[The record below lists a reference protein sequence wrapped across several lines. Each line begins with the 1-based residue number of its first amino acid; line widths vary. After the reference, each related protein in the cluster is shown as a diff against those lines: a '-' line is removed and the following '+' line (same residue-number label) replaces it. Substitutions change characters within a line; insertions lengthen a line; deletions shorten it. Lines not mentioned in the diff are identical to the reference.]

1 MFLNLLNLILIK
13 LNLVSVVTYI
23 SYKNILRDVV
33 LYFSSGR
40 ARRIS
45 KCFDYDQ
52 FVINT
57 NLLNHIKLRMR
68 KNRHKSVF
76 FVLDTIDQSVVF
88 TNNLF
93 PYIFS
98 NRFIVINSDTFAY
111 TQFLRII
118 TRIINSGIGSLVREL
133 ENRHMSDIALHMY
146 DDTVQIRSNLSV
158 FNIKLSQLEFGIEDI
173 DTDHDFYIIK
183 NINNIYFVIPVDRL
197 FHLKEDTEDYIFI
210 TKDEYI
216 NNILPITEY
225 FSPSDNIISYRDY
238 RDKISDY
245 HIA

>member
-1 MFLNLLNLILIK
+1 
-13 LNLVSVVTYI
+13 
-23 SYKNILRDVV
+23 
-33 LYFSSGR
+33 
-40 ARRIS
+40 
-45 KCFDYDQ
+45 
-52 FVINT
+52 
-57 NLLNHIKLRMR
+57 MR

-76 FVLDTIDQSVVF
+76 FVLDTVDQSVVF